1 MTDDDESYKTDGG
14 HPSWGVNPRIGKT
27 PDAESNEIAEEAY
40 RNITSRNPVPSST
53 ELIAMAN
60 LEWHNREERRG
71 IHNREDWC
79 CGWMAGFLTEKKP
92 NWGKEQI
99 EAAKSSARK
108 EMAKTVSEILDHEW
122 MCDLNEIKYILD
134 CVANGNTDPFKDRPE
149 KGVEK

>member
-1 MTDDDESYKTDGG
+1 MTTSKLEPLLTE
-14 HPSWGVNPRIGKT
+14 I
-27 PDAESNEIAEEAY
+27 EIALRKESCPSE
-40 RNITSRNPVPSST
+40 NIQWAIERINRAQAEIEKGNPVPSST

-92 NWGKEQI
+92 NWAKEQI

-108 EMAKTVSEILDHEW
+108 EMAKTLSEILDREW
-122 MCDLNEIKYILD
+122 MCDLNEIKYIMD